1 MAKRKNRAPANEQVK
16 KKRAISDDDAHKN
29 FRNGLFD
36 SKVLQGYTSYYAE
49 SQPYDSTITLVS
61 RIV

>member
-1 MAKRKNRAPANEQVK
+1 MAKRKNRAPLNEQVK

-29 FRNGLFD
+29 FRKGLFD

-49 SQPYDSTITLVS
+49 SQP
-61 RIV
+61 